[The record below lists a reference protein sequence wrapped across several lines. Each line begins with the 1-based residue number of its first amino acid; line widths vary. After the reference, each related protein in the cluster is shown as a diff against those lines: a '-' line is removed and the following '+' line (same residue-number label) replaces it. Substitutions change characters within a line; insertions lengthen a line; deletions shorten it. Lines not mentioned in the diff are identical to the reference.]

1 MERDGE
7 GAGRR
12 DDPTL
17 CPSNS
22 SCRSGSQEPGDR
34 SRGTLRGLLLAPM
47 AATGPCLAGLVCT
60 CFSQARVEILVLS
73 GTLPLGKLSPDDGGV
88 AHSPIS
94 LSSAKSPQC
103 LPTAHPL
110 FPGMLSAVK
119 AAGLSLRG
127 RGRRGPG
134 APWPRLPVF
143 FPGPG
148 WLSCLLGQ
156 RRINQGYAL
165 HPRWCR
171 GHVSHCSAFMA
182 QAKHIILVVL

>member
-1 MERDGE
+1 MPFQQQLSLRLAGAWGQIQGHSKRLASSSDG
-7 GAGRR
+7 RH
-12 DDPTL
+12 
-17 CPSNS
+17 
-22 SCRSGSQEPGDR
+22 RSLL
-34 SRGTLRGLLLAPM
+34 SR
-47 AATGPCLAGLVCT
+47 PCLYLFFPV
-60 CFSQARVEILVLS
+60 QVEILVLS

-103 LPTAHPL
+103 LLTAHPL

-127 RGRRGPG
+127 RWRRGPG

-148 WLSCLLGQ
+148 WPICLVGQ

-171 GHVSHCSAFMA
+171 GHVSHCSAFMT
-182 QAKHIILVVL
+182 QAKHIIHVVL